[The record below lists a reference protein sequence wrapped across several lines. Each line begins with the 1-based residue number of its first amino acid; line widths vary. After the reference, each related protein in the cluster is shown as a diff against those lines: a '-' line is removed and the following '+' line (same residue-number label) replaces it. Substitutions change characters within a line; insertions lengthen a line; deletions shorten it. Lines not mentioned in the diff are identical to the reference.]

1 MCGTLS
7 TGLARCRGSG
17 GEPRGSRSSLDE
29 GSLSSGSLGDSLGSY
44 GGTGILDRFISSFAG
59 SAISSSGSSLS
70 AEAKRLARREDVCA
84 GTFSSRG

>member
-29 GSLSSGSLGDSLGSY
+29 GSLSSGSLGSY

-70 AEAKRLARREDVCA
+70 AEAKRLARREEVCA